1 MMTFIQKF
9 LDKLDIYAIVLVYP
23 NTGDTMDIGAK
34 LRMLRG
40 NMTLT
45 ELAKRADVD
54 KAIVS
59 KIETGKMTGTVEC
72 HKRLAEVFG
81 LKLSEFYAFME
92 DEKPEP
98 AELHPG
104 NAKTDVYS
112 EFLEILTTI
121 PLAKKMLPTFIT
133 LKPAEEQYL
142 EETVKKVE
150 RFIYVLEG
158 SIDITVEGKVYHL
171 KGPNGAEKGDSIYS
185 TSQLRHTLKNTGP
198 TVARALCV
206 SSPPVL

>member
-1 MMTFIQKF
+1 M
-9 LDKLDIYAIVLVYP
+9 
-23 NTGDTMDIGAK
+23 GDTMDIGAK
-34 LRMLRG
+34 LKMLRG

-45 ELAKRADVD
+45 ELAKRSDVD

-72 HKRLAEVFG
+72 HRRLAEVFG

-104 NAKTDVYS
+104 SAKTDVYL

-133 LKPAEEQYL
+133 LKPGEEQYL
-142 EETVKKVE
+142 EETIKKVE
-150 RFIYVLEG
+150 RFIYV
-158 SIDITVEGKVYHL
+158 IDGDITVTVEGKAYNL
-171 KGPNGAEKGDSIYS
+171 KKESGVEKGDSIYS
-185 TSQLRHTLKNTGP
+185 TSQLRHTIKNVGASQ
-198 TVARALCV
+198 ARALCV

>member
-1 MMTFIQKF
+1 
-9 LDKLDIYAIVLVYP
+9 
-23 NTGDTMDIGAK
+23 MDIGSK
-34 LRMLRG
+34 LKMLRG

-72 HKRLAEVFG
+72 HRKLADVFG

-104 NAKTDVYS
+104 DAKTDVYLS
-112 EFLEILTTI
+112 FLEILTTI

-133 LKPAEEQYL
+133 LKAGEEQYL
-142 EETVKKVE
+142 EETIKKVE
-150 RFIYVLEG
+150 RFIYIIDG
-158 SIDITVEGKVYHL
+158 QIDITVDGKTYNI
-171 KGPNGAEKGDSIYS
+171 KKDPNIEKGDSLYS
-185 TSQLRHTLKNTGP
+185 TSQLRHTLKNTG
-198 TVARALCV
+198 TGQARVICV

>member
-1 MMTFIQKF
+1 MMIILQIF
-9 LDKLDIYAIVLVYP
+9 LDKFVICAIFLVYP
-23 NTGDTMDIGAK
+23 NIGDTMDIGAK
-34 LRMLRG
+34 LKMLRG

-72 HKRLAEVFG
+72 HRRLAEVFG

-104 NAKTDVYS
+104 NAKTDVYL

-121 PLAKKMLPTFIT
+121 PLAKKMLPTFVT
-133 LKPAEEQYL
+133 LKPCEEQYL
-142 EETVKKVE
+142 EETIKKVE

-158 SIDITVEGKVYHL
+158 EIDITVESKTYHL
-171 KGPNGAEKGDSIYS
+171 KGPNGSEKGDSIYS
-185 TSQLRHTLKNTGP
+185 SSQLRHTLKNSGSR
-198 TVARALCV
+198 VARALCV

>member
-1 MMTFIQKF
+1 MNIG
-9 LDKLDIYAIVLVYP
+9 DKL
-23 NTGDTMDIGAK
+23 K
-34 LRMLRG
+34 LLRG

-45 ELAKRADVD
+45 ELAKRAGVD

-72 HKRLAEVFG
+72 HKKLAEVFG

-98 AELHPG
+98 AEFRQA
-104 NAKTDVYS
+104 NTKTDVYL

-133 LKPAEEQYL
+133 LKPGEAQYL
-142 EETVKKVE
+142 EETIKKVE
-150 RFIYVLEG
+150 RFLYILVGE
-158 SIDITVEGKVYHL
+158 IEITVEGKTYQL
-171 KGPNGAEKGDSIYS
+171 KKNPNTEKGDSLYS
-185 TSQLRHTLKNTGP
+185 SSQVRHVLKNTGSD
-198 TVARALCV
+198 TARILCV

>member
-1 MMTFIQKF
+1 
-9 LDKLDIYAIVLVYP
+9 
-23 NTGDTMDIGAK
+23 MDIGSK
-34 LRMLRG
+34 LKMLRG

-45 ELAKRADVD
+45 ELAKRSDVD

-72 HKRLAEVFG
+72 HRKLAEVFG

-98 AELHPG
+98 AEFHPG
-104 NAKTDVYS
+104 SAKTDVYLS
-112 EFLEILTTI
+112 FLEILTTI

-133 LKPAEEQYL
+133 LKPGEEQYL
-142 EETVKKVE
+142 EETIKKVE
-150 RFIYVLEG
+150 RFIYTIEG
-158 SIDITVEGKVYHL
+158 ELNVTVDNKTYSL
-171 KGPNGAEKGDSIYS
+171 KKDSGIEKGDSLYS
-185 TSQLRHTLKNTGP
+185 TSQLRHTIKNTGP
-198 TVARALCV
+198 TQARAICV

>member
-1 MMTFIQKF
+1 
-9 LDKLDIYAIVLVYP
+9 
-23 NTGDTMDIGAK
+23 MDIGAK
-34 LRMLRG
+34 LKLLRG

-45 ELAKRADVD
+45 ELANRSDVD

-59 KIETGKMTGTVEC
+59 KIESGKMTGTVEC
-72 HKRLAEVFG
+72 HRKLAEVFG

-98 AELHPG
+98 AEFREG
-104 NAKTDVYS
+104 KAKADVYQ

-133 LKPAEEQYL
+133 LKPGETQHL
-142 EETVKKVE
+142 EETLKKVE
-150 RFIYVLEG
+150 RFIYVLSGE
-158 SIDITVEGKVYHL
+158 IEVIVENKTYHL
-171 KGPNGAEKGDSIYS
+171 KKDPGSEKGDSLYS
-185 TSQLRHTLKNTGP
+185 ASQQRHSIKNASSTI
-198 TVARALCV
+198 ARALCI